1 MSAQSNRPLEEG
13 DETLYFQV
21 LPAGAYYATFSA
33 EPDDM
38 RALLL
43 QLLSSDTA
51 VPYIPALL
59 GKLTGLNNEEADKLL
74 TNMCGRNFL
83 ELVTEPL
90 EIVSGALQDILPDL
104 IAPLGEGKVLLA
116 DEQGF
121 SLAQKGFERE
131 EEDAVAGLAADVI
144 MLYERHESLIA
155 NQLGLLG
162 CSWALVNAVGQ
173 SDLGFWVLTIGRE
186 KFLLIIEGMPYLN
199 RQPFVDLTSV
209 LIRRYLDH

>member
-1 MSAQSNRPLEEG
+1 MSVQSLKPHSES

-21 LPAGAYYATFSA
+21 LPAGAYYATFSG
-33 EPDDM
+33 EPDEM

-43 QLLSSDTA
+43 QLLSSDTP

-59 GKLTGLNNEEADKLL
+59 ERLTGLDAEGAQQILVD
-74 TNMCGRNFL
+74 MHSRNFI
-83 ELVTEPL
+83 ELLPNPN
-90 EIVSGALQDILPDL
+90 EIVTGSLEKILPDL

-121 SLAQKGFERE
+121 SLAQKGFSAADE
-131 EEDAVAGLAADVI
+131 EAVAGLAADI
-144 MLYERHESLIA
+144 MMLSERHSKLI
-155 NQLGLLG
+155 NDNLGLYG

-173 SDLGFWVLTIGRE
+173 SDLGFWVLSIGRE

>member
-1 MSAQSNRPLEEG
+1 MSAQSNAPFEDG
-13 DETLYFQV
+13 GETLYFQV
-21 LPAGAYYATFSA
+21 LPAGAYYATFSR
-33 EPDDM
+33 EPEDM

-43 QLLSSDTA
+43 QLLSSDTP
-51 VPYIPALL
+51 VPYIPSLL
-59 GKLTGLNNEEADKLL
+59 EKLTGLDTEGAQRLL
-74 TNMCGRNFL
+74 DEMQTRNFI
-83 ELVTEPL
+83 ELVGEPL
-90 EIVSGALQDILPDL
+90 EIASGALEQILPDL

-121 SLAQKGFERE
+121 SLAHKGFERDE
-131 EEDAVAGLAADVI
+131 EEAVAGLAADVM
-144 MLYERHESLIA
+144 MLTERHERLIKD
-155 NQLGLLG
+155 QLELFG

-199 RQPFVDLTSV
+199 RQPFVDLASV